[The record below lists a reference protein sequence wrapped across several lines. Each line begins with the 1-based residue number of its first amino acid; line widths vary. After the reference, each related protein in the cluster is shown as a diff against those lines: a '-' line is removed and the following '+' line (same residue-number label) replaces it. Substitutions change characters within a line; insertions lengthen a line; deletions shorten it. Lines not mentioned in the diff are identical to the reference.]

1 MVLLGLAKLRPK
13 FSSPLGSATY
23 SDSSDECHHLLHQ
36 IGQPLPSSP
45 APPLPAKEP
54 AIPRHAAAAVGQVR
68 GGDPRPGVA
77 GKRRWLGTFDTAEEA
92 AAVYDAAALCIRGR
106 RAVTN
111 FPSSPAAVALAPALA
126 MPCST
131 PSLAPEAETSSA
143 STVVD
148 TGAHRLHLLQLAAEE
163 RGASS
168 SVAVWVE
175 GGGLTSARH
184 SGGFYG
190 GDVVSHESRIEAE
203 GRHQLSSRGTRQAK
217 LGHSAVQAGKEEW
230 TEMPAGSMGKSG
242 QRRFQ
247 TELAGPL
254 GRDVGKSRKDTVV
267 ALVYIY

>member
-175 GGGLTSARH
+175 GGGLTSARR
-184 SGGFYG
+184 
-190 GDVVSHESRIEAE
+190 E
-203 GRHQLSSRGTRQAK
+203 
-217 LGHSAVQAGKEEW
+217 
-230 TEMPAGSMGKSG
+230 
-242 QRRFQ
+242 
-247 TELAGPL
+247 
-254 GRDVGKSRKDTVV
+254 
-267 ALVYIY
+267 